1 MDEKVRFVVEY
12 ERDEQTMTDLCSTFG
27 ISREC
32 GYTWRRRY
40 RQNGL
45 AGLAEIDRVAHCH
58 PNQTVAEIEAAVLRL
73 RQAHMT
79 WGPRKLKRILER
91 DQPGRSWPATSTMG
105 EIVKCAGLVIPR
117 KKRRKTEPYTAPLA
131 HAVESNRVWCA
142 DFKGWFRSGDGT
154 RVDPLTITDACSRYL
169 LRCQAVEKT
178 DTERVRAIFEAAFRE
193 FGLPWWIRTDNGA
206 PFASSAVG
214 GLSRLAVWWIK
225 LGIVPE
231 RIEAGHP
238 EQNGRHERMHR
249 TLKLDLRLADDWRGQ
264 QRELDRFRHEYNQV
278 RPHEALR
285 MQTPAAVYE
294 TSPRAYPERLPEV
307 EYPDTMLVRTIK
319 SHGHFRWKKHD
330 VFLSETLWGERVGL
344 LPFDDGCYTVYFAH
358 MPLALFDTRSGKT
371 YRLPSGKEAQTR
383 HSVSGAAAPETEKQ
397 KQEQQQEQKL
407 SDKEKVSGMCPAV
420 QIGASAVLEFW
431 FGTVFTHYDCALLEG
446 NTLQTHARTDR
457 PGERR
462 LRAKGT
468 HTPSERS
475 KLCSRPNCTSSGKT
489 TSSGPWT
496 K

>member
-1 MDEKVRFVVEY
+1 MDEKVRFVFEY

-32 GYTWRRRY
+32 GYMWLRRY

-45 AGLAEIDRVAHCH
+45 AGLVEIDRASHRH
-58 PNQTVAEIEAAVLRL
+58 PNQTATSIEEAVLGL

-105 EIVKCAGLVIPR
+105 EIVKRAGLVIAH
-117 KKRRKTEPYTAPLA
+117 KKRRRTEPYTEPLA

-142 DFKGWFRSGDGT
+142 DFKGWFRAGDGA
-154 RVDPLTITDACSRYL
+154 RIDPLTITDACSRYL

-193 FGLPWWIRTDNGA
+193 FGLPWWIRTDNGP

-249 TLKLDLRLADDWRGQ
+249 TLKLDLRLAGDWRAQ
-264 QRELDRFRHEYNQV
+264 QRELDQFRSDYNQI
-278 RPHEALR
+278 RPHEALE
-285 MQTPAAVYE
+285 MQTPASVYKP
-294 TSPRAYPERLPEV
+294 SPRAYPERLPEV
-307 EYPDTMLVRTIK
+307 EYPDEMQVRTIK

-330 VFLSETLWGERVGL
+330 VFLSEVLWGEPVGL
-344 LPFDDGCYTVYFAH
+344 LPVDDGIYTVHFAQ
-358 MPLALFDTRSGKT
+358 MPLALFDERLLRVMPLDKKKGASGMSFPRHKRSIVRWEGENGAGANQSADPLPPSH
-371 YRLPSGKEAQTR
+371 RLDESQPVIPRWVALQQSPPPL
-383 HSVSGAAAPETEKQ
+383 HLPESFST
-397 KQEQQQEQKL
+397 L
-407 SDKEKVSGMCPAV
+407 SAGNVNCNCMSENEKVSGMCPV
-420 QIGASAVLEFW
+420 
-431 FGTVFTHYDCALLEG
+431 
-446 NTLQTHARTDR
+446 
-457 PGERR
+457 
-462 LRAKGT
+462 
-468 HTPSERS
+468 
-475 KLCSRPNCTSSGKT
+475 
-489 TSSGPWT
+489 
-496 K
+496 